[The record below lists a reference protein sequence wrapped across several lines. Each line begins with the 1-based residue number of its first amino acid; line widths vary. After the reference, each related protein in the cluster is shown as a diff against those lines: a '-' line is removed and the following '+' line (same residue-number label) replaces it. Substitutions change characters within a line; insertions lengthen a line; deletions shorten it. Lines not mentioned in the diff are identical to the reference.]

1 VFEMADFPIVDAP
14 KIDDV
19 CDAVGFELF
28 YVVPGPYRATERQT
42 LAYKKRF
49 HSSVFLPQLH
59 PA

>member
-1 VFEMADFPIVDAP
+1 MLKVADLPIVDAA

-19 CDAVGFELF
+19 SDALGFQFFDML
-28 YVVPGPYRATERQT
+28 PSLYRATESES